1 MAVKF
6 GRYFK
11 LVQERAITY
20 SQILEEANISGNIL
34 TRMRRNEYVS
44 LESIEKIC
52 RALDCDINDIL
63 EFVADNKKDRKVD
76 EQSAF

>member
-1 MAVKF
+1 MAVKLD
-6 GRYFK
+6 RYFK
-11 LVQERAITY
+11 LVQERGITY

-63 EFVADNKKDRKVD
+63 EFVADNKK
-76 EQSAF
+76 

>member
-6 GRYFK
+6 DRYFK
-11 LVQERAITY
+11 LVQERGITY

-63 EFVADNKKDRKVD
+63 EFVADNRRVD
-76 EQSAF
+76 E

>member
-6 GRYFK
+6 DRYFK
-11 LVQERAITY
+11 LAQERKITY

-63 EFVADNKKDRKVD
+63 EFVEEK
-76 EQSAF
+76 

>member
-6 GRYFK
+6 DRCFK
-11 LVQERAITY
+11 LVQERGITY

-63 EFVADNKKDRKVD
+63 EFVADNKK
-76 EQSAF
+76 

>member
-1 MAVKF
+1 MAVEF
-6 GRYFK
+6 DRYFK
-11 LVQERAITY
+11 LVQERGITY

-63 EFVADNKKDRKVD
+63 EFVEEK
-76 EQSAF
+76 

>member
-6 GRYFK
+6 DRYFK
-11 LVQERAITY
+11 LVQERGITY

-63 EFVADNKKDRKVD
+63 EFVADNKK
-76 EQSAF
+76 

>member
-6 GRYFK
+6 DKYFK
-11 LVQERAITY
+11 LVQEQGITY
-20 SQILEEANISGNIL
+20 SRILEEANISGNIL

-63 EFVADNKKDRKVD
+63 EFVADNRRVD
-76 EQSAF
+76 E